1 MEETNQGSPIKRKS
15 DRPTMFITVLNATE
29 EELYQAHK
37 VLEDAGV
44 GEDYRVMLSSKVIQ
58 AASESELLAA
68 LSDVDASKNI
78 ERMAKMQQAIYHIA
92 KAVDGLTQAGGAV
105 NQNIEYLTNAHNN
118 KQEYVHTAHALGLVN
133 AKNAIHTAQQFIPKE
148 GEEW

>member
-1 MEETNQGSPIKRKS
+1 MEETNQRSPIKRKS
-15 DRPTMFITVLNATE
+15 DRPTMFVTVLNATE

-58 AASESELLAA
+58 AASEYEILQA
-68 LSDVDASKNI
+68 LNNVDANKNL
-78 ERMAKMQQAIYHIA
+78 ERMMKMQHAIHLIA

-118 KQEYVHTAHALGLVN
+118 KQEYVHTAHALGLAN
-133 AKNAIHTAQQFIPKE
+133 AKKAIHDAQQFIPKE

>member
-15 DRPTMFITVLNATE
+15 DRPTMFITLLNAGP
-29 EELYQAHK
+29 EELHEAYKAFQGAK
-37 VLEDAGV
+37 LE
-44 GEDYRVMLSSKVIQ
+44 EDYRIILSGKVIQ
-58 AASESELLAA
+58 ALDESEIRDA
-68 LSDVDASKNI
+68 LNDVDSRKDR
-78 ERMAKMQQAIYHIA
+78 ERMIKMQQAIYHIA

>member
-1 MEETNQGSPIKRKS
+1 MEETNQGSLIKRKA
-15 DRPTMFITVLNATE
+15 DRPTMFITLLNASP
-29 EELYQAHK
+29 EELHEAYKAFQGAK
-37 VLEDAGV
+37 LED
-44 GEDYRVMLSSKVIQ
+44 DYRIILSGKVIQ
-58 AASESELLAA
+58 ALNESELREA
-68 LSDVDASKNI
+68 LGDVDASKDR

-118 KQEYVHTAHALGLVN
+118 KQEYVHTAHALGLAN
-133 AKNAIHTAQQFIPKE
+133 AKKAIHDAQKVIPKE